1 MKIIDSREKDIAAEL
16 KRIVNR
22 GETATEEVAAAVK
35 EVVGRVR
42 KEGDPA
48 VIEYTEKF
56 DKVKLT
62 LKDIKVSPDEIK
74 ASYDHVE
81 PKKVEALKL
90 AAQNI
95 RAFHEKQKLTSWVN
109 QEADGVILGQIARP
123 IRSVGVYVPGG
134 KACYPSTV
142 LMNVIPAKVA
152 GVEQLIM
159 CSPATGGALNPYI
172 LVAADIAGVTEIFRI
187 GGAQAVAAMAYG
199 TATVPKVDKIVGP
212 GNIYVATAK
221 RQVFGQVDIDMIAG
235 PSEILVI
242 ADHTANPTFVAS
254 DLLSQAEHDEL
265 ASALLVT
272 TSREF
277 AGKVDAEVERQLAN
291 LARKE
296 IARKALDRFG
306 AIILTAS
313 LKEAADVSN
322 SIAPEH
328 LELAR
333 HQPCEVGRP
342 HVPLGRPLVLLR
354 EVRTAHREEGLVP
367 LRVEVDELHEYV
379 AVAPADDHPG
389 LAALDKGQPLG
400 EVRLAFP
407 PAPEVDLE
415 TRTICSSHLISPLN
429 RVSGAVRARA
439 SAPHACARLS
449 PRRALRVSAPPSSPR
464 ASSPLSS
471 PPASGSAPSATR
483 LCSSS
488 FSAGPP
494 SCFTTPGLSAASS
507 IT

>member
-35 EVVGRVR
+35 EVVERVR

-62 LKDIKVSPDEIK
+62 LKDIRVSPEDIK
-74 ASYDHVE
+74 ASYNHVE

-95 RAFHEKQKLTSWVN
+95 RAFHERQKLTSWVN

-159 CSPATGGALNPYI
+159 CTPATGGALNPYI
-172 LVAADIAGVTEIFRI
+172 LVAADIAGVTEIYRI

-221 RQVFGQVDIDMIAG
+221 RHVFGQVDIDMIAG

-242 ADHTANPTFVAS
+242 ADQTANPTFVAS

-277 AGKVDAEVERQLAN
+277 AEKVDAEVERQLAN
-291 LARKE
+291 LSRKE

-306 AIILTAS
+306 AIVLTAS
-313 LKEAADVSN
+313 LKDAAAVSN

-328 LELAR
+328 LELAVEKPFELLALIR
-333 HQPCEVGRP
+333 NAGAIFLGHYTPESVG
-342 HVPLGRPLVLLR
+342 
-354 EVRTAHREEGLVP
+354 
-367 LRVEVDELHEYV
+367 DYV
-379 AVAPADDHPG
+379 AGPNHVLPTG
-389 LAALDKGQPLG
+389 G
-400 EVRLAFP
+400 
-407 PAPEVDLE
+407 
-415 TRTICSSHLISPLN
+415 T
-429 RVSGAVRARA
+429 ARF
-439 SAPHACARLS
+439 
-449 PRRALRVSAPPSSPR
+449 
-464 ASSPLSS
+464 SSPLSTES
-471 PPASGSAPSATR
+471 FMKK
-483 LCSSS
+483 SSLL
-488 FSAGPP
+488 FY
-494 SCFTTPGLSAASS
+494 TKEGLDKVGEAVMQIADVEGLEAHGNT
-507 IT
+507 IKVRIGKK